1 MPVQSTLVRL
11 SCNPYSRTEN
21 NVMPSFYTVIP
32 LHNVD
37 LDPDGRWDFAGGF
50 ALSALP
56 GWMGDQQI
64 LERLSAGDRAALEQ
78 ATHSLVVA
86 YEAEALGTPDPD
98 NENRSIQETKYQHG
112 VLANL
117 ALWLS
122 RPSPVRFII
131 AIHAPQLLED
141 HPPVVQQTLRVS
153 PLLCHPADKD
163 QRITEADLGL
173 AARLHDALLAL
184 REGTS
189 MWTATRALWAG
200 LTINMEPVR
209 YALFWIALEALFGPD
224 DPREITYRLSQR
236 VGFFLGKTPR
246 EAQQLFTTTKKAYGF
261 RSKIVHGR
269 WQVTDLQR
277 RMGEAESL
285 ARQSLVQILEDTD
298 LTETF
303 SGQERERFLDDLL
316 FNRPK

>member
-1 MPVQSTLVRL
+1 
-11 SCNPYSRTEN
+11 
-21 NVMPSFYTVIP
+21 MPSFYTVIP

-37 LDPDGRWDFAGGF
+37 LDPDGRWGFAGGF

-78 ATHSLVVA
+78 ATHRLVVA

-200 LTINMEPVR
+200 LTIKHGACTICTLLDSAGGTLWSRRSARDHVSFVAASRLLPRKDPARSAGNLYKDQEGLRLPLKNRSRPMAGHGSPETNGRGGESGSSVT
-209 YALFWIALEALFGPD
+209 GPD
-224 DPREITYRLSQR
+224 T
-236 VGFFLGKTPR
+236 
-246 EAQQLFTTTKKAYGF
+246 
-261 RSKIVHGR
+261 
-269 WQVTDLQR
+269 R
-277 RMGEAESL
+277 RH
-285 ARQSLVQILEDTD
+285 
-298 LTETF
+298 
-303 SGQERERFLDDLL
+303 
-316 FNRPK
+316 